1 MWVILRSKELGVEIE
16 GKRWHVAIFLTIVMS
31 IATGIGNVCS
41 SYLLLSVK
49 NEEEVRRAEI
59 ARRARGAEMHC
70 DKLREAASL
79 AAEIE
84 FSADRGYPNIVSI
97 SDLLAGETFEQHQK
111 VPREVI
117 LDEQLAYEKRASAL
131 VPMLT
136 EEEAKVLN
144 RVTLHHYVVTSL
156 RTSKVPPELRASPRE
171 GGFNANDELQAIR
184 DGGALL
190 AAIYRQ
196 SCTEAR

>member
-1 MWVILRSKELGVEIE
+1 MWLTSPSKELKVEIE
-16 GKRWHVAIFLTIVMS
+16 SKRWHVAIFLTIVMS
-31 IATGIGNVCS
+31 IATGIGNLCS
-41 SYLLLSVK
+41 SYLLLTVK
-49 NEEEVRRAEI
+49 NEEEMDRAEI
-59 ARRARGAEMHC
+59 ARKARGAEMHC

-84 FSADRGYPNIVSI
+84 FSADRGYPNSISI

-117 LDEQLAYEKRASAL
+117 IDEQLAYEKRASAL

-136 EEEAKVLN
+136 EEEARILN
-144 RVTLHHYVVTSL
+144 RVTLHHYVVTGL

-171 GGFNANDELQAIR
+171 GGFNANEELQGIR

-190 AAIYRQ
+190 AATYRQ
-196 SCTEAR
+196 ICTEVR

>member
-1 MWVILRSKELGVEIE
+1 MSPSKELKVEIE
-16 GKRWHVAIFLTIVMS
+16 SKPWHVACFLTIVMS
-31 IATGIGNVCS
+31 IATGIGTVCS
-41 SYLLLSVK
+41 SYLLLTIK
-49 NEEEVRRAEI
+49 NEEEVSRAEI
-59 ARRARGAEMHC
+59 ARKARGAEMHC

-84 FSADRGYPNIVSI
+84 FSADRGYPNRVSI

-117 LDEQLAYEKRASAL
+117 IDEQLAYEKRASAL

-136 EEEAKVLN
+136 ENEARILN

-171 GGFNANDELQAIR
+171 GGFNANEELQGIR

-190 AAIYRQ
+190 AATYRQ
-196 SCTEAR
+196 ICTEVR

>member
-1 MWVILRSKELGVEIE
+1 
-16 GKRWHVAIFLTIVMS
+16 MS
-31 IATGIGNVCS
+31 IATGIGTVCS

-49 NEEEVRRAEI
+49 NKEEVNRAEI
-59 ARRARGAEMHC
+59 ARKARGAEMHC

-84 FSADRGYPNIVSI
+84 FSADRGYPNNVSL
-97 SDLLAGETFEQHQK
+97 SDLLAGDTFEEHQK

-117 LDEQLAYEKRASAL
+117 IDEQLAYEKRASAI

-136 EEEAKVLN
+136 EEEAEILN

-156 RTSKVPPELRASPRE
+156 RTSRAPPELRTSPRE
-171 GGFNANDELQAIR
+171 GGFNANEELQSIR

-190 AAIYRQ
+190 AATYRQ
-196 SCTEAR
+196 SCTEVR